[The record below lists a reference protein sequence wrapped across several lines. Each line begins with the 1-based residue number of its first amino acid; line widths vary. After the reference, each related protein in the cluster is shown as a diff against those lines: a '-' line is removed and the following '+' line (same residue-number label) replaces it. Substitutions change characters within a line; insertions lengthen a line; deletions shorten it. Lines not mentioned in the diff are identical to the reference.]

1 MAERPFPAYEGDEPY
16 FFVCYAHEDAQ
27 TVYDEMRWIVSA
39 GFNLWYDDGIHVGT
53 VWRRVLAE
61 ALEGAAG
68 LIFMQT
74 AQSVASEF
82 CLNEVRFALDEAK
95 PIFIL
100 QLEPSSLPAE
110 LRLSLGDR
118 QALVRQ
124 NLTPDAFRQKLVNA
138 LTTCLAGTPTAP
150 PAQAARGDPAL
161 ALRQRRRAD
170 RDRRILLT
178 TVSAIE
184 GNDDA
189 DTLIQTLVGGG
200 GELLGREG
208 NTLFTAFD
216 SASRALEAVNALP
229 GSVRAGISGGDLL
242 FEDGM
247 FHGTPVREATELK
260 NRAVPGQIL
269 CAQRVYELVSSPQAG
284 ASSATMTLDDG
295 GTLEFVQCR
304 SAQTPQQP

>member
-27 TVYDEMRWIVSA
+27 TVYDEMRWIAAA

-74 AQSVASEF
+74 AQSVGSEF
-82 CLNEVRFALDEAK
+82 CLNEVRFALDESK

-100 QLEPSSLPAE
+100 QLEASSLPAE

-138 LTTCLAGTPTAP
+138 LTTCLTGSNIATAVRP
-150 PAQAARGDPAL
+150 PRSDPAL

-170 RDRRILLT
+170 RDRRVLLT
-178 TVSAIE
+178 TVSAVE
-184 GNDDA
+184 ADDDA
-189 DTLIQTLVGGG
+189 DALIQTLAGCG

-208 NTLFTAFD
+208 NTLFSAFD
-216 SASRALEAVNALP
+216 SASRALEAIGTLP
-229 GSVRAGISGGDLL
+229 GSIRAGISGGDLL

-247 FHGTPVREATELK
+247 FHGTPVREASELK
-260 NRAVPGQIL
+260 NRAAPGQIL
-269 CAQRVYELVSSPQAG
+269 CARRIYELVGSGLAD
-284 ASSATMTLDDG
+284 ASSATLTLDDG
-295 GTLEFVQCR
+295 ASLDFVQCR
-304 SAQTPQQP
+304 SGKSPNPP